1 VGFRLS
7 LILGSYIKQNDAIL
21 CLSMVIAFALI

>member
-1 VGFRLS
+1 MGFRLS

-21 CLSMVIAFALI
+21 CLSMVIALI